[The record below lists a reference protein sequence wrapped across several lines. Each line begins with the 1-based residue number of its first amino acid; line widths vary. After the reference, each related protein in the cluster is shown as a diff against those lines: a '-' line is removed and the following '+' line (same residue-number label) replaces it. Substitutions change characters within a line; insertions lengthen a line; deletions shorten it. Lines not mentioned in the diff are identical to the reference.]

1 MRMVVGQVVVSSGD
15 LVVLD
20 CGLLGSWRQAAHY
33 AGARAAAQAGG
44 SFSFEGAA
52 GVALG
57 GVPSGTYRIEGAPD
71 ATGNRWTY
79 LEVVLQPGAVPVAAN
94 RLGVVGVDC
103 ARLLFADLG
112 ALAHWQHDVSR
123 DGMADVA
130 FWGADAAAVAAEVQA
145 PQLPEG
151 VFGWAGL
158 PEVNARQWVTY
169 LEQVKARGRKMAIDY
184 RPHDHHYLAMAL
196 VRASPVEVGM
206 VTVGDTPCLVA
217 ATRQGD
223 GMFDVYVILDAN
235 GQKVGLR
242 VDFAGQG
249 VSFDGPAPR
258 LPPDPTTAAKAALA
272 EGAKSVVTQK
282 LESAARREMWNRVRG
297 VLPRSLWPLLPDGKR
312 DFQTRAA
319 DLGKEAVAGIV
330 AGCLFTGCFALIS
343 FVMLGT
349 LVVYI
354 LMQVFR

>member
-1 MRMVVGQVVVSSGD
+1 MVVGQVVVSSGD

-20 CGLLGSWRQAAHY
+20 CGLLGAWRQAAHY
-33 AGARAAAQAGG
+33 ASARTAARLGG
-44 SFSFEGAA
+44 QFSFEGAV

-57 GVPSGTYRIEGAPD
+57 GLPSGTYRVEGEAD
-71 ATGNRWTY
+71 ASGRRWLY
-79 LEVVLQPGAVPVAAN
+79 LEVVLQPGAVAVSAN
-94 RLGVVGVDC
+94 RLGAVGVDC
-103 ARLLFADLG
+103 ARIMFADLG

-130 FWGADAAAVAAEVQA
+130 FWGADAASVAAELQA
-145 PQLPEG
+145 SMLPEG
-151 VFGWAGL
+151 VYGWPGL

-169 LEQVKARGRKMAIDY
+169 LEQRKAQGRKMAVDY

-196 VRASPVEVGM
+196 VRASPVETGM
-206 VTVGDTPCLVA
+206 VTVGDTTCLVA
-217 ATRQGD
+217 STRQGD
-223 GMFDVYVILDAN
+223 GMFDVYALLDAQ

-249 VSFDGPAPR
+249 VTFGAPAATPN

-272 EGAKSVVTQK
+272 EGAKSIVTQK

-312 DFQTRAA
+312 DFKTRAA
-319 DLGKEAVAGIV
+319 DLGKETVAGIV

-349 LVVYI
+349 LAVYI
-354 LMQVFR
+354 LMQVLR